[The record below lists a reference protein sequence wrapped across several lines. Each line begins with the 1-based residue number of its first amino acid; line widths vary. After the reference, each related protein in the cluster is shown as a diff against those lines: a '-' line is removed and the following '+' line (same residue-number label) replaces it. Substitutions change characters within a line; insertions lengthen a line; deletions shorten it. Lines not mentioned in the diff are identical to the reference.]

1 MGIWTSLA
9 KMVSYPFRHPCASV
23 KAVGGAAKTGAVGAG
38 VAYVG
43 WEKMTTDKSVVRIVG
58 DAVIGEE
65 TIDKVEETVS
75 DVKGLKDSAVK
86 AVDTVSD
93 AMTDVNS
100 KWSGM
105 TKFFRGLFGGN
116 GLDMFGNFFRNI
128 GNGNVSGLS
137 IAGLVVAAF
146 MIFGRFGF
154 LGKIAGAMLGMTMIG
169 NNSSLKMKNT
179 NREFLSRQQEESSEQ
194 QSRGRRV

>member
-1 MGIWTSLA
+1 MGIWATIA
-9 KMVSYPFRHPCASV
+9 KVTTYPLRHPAMAMRS
-23 KAVGGAAKTGAVGAG
+23 AGNTAKTAAVGAG

-58 DAVIGEE
+58 DAVVGEDTINQVGE
-65 TIDKVEETVS
+65 TMS
-75 DVKGLKDSAVK
+75 DVKNLKDTAGK

-116 GLDMFGNFFRNI
+116 GLDMFGNFFRNL

-137 IAGLVVAAF
+137 IVGLVAAAF

-169 NNSSLKMKNT
+169 NNSSLKMENT
-179 NREFLSRQQEESSEQ
+179 NPELLAHQREEQSQQG
-194 QSRGRRV
+194 RGRRA